1 MKNTDKLIAIY
12 FYICECYD
20 TELVTHCQRM
30 SNNYAPKFTD
40 QEVITIFLYAMIVEK
55 KKDIK
60 GIYEFAGAGQ
70 IFNFILKCH
79 CTDDFSRQVARYFP
93 ATAKVVGTRQIKN
106 LSCTRIYR

>member
-55 KKDIK
+55 KRTSKVSMNLRVQDK
-60 GIYEFAGAGQ
+60 FL
-70 IFNFILKCH
+70 IL
-79 CTDDFSRQVARYFP
+79 F
-93 ATAKVVGTRQIKN
+93 
-106 LSCTRIYR
+106 